1 MNALDNEVNSLGD
14 SQESRKS
21 SDGRADFSSGAGGAG
36 FGLGYEIG
44 DEGHETLRRISELYD
59 KLHEVEF
66 PAIAGILETNKQVQ
80 AITRSFSQSNSV
92 CQLASLQKSLVTPEM
107 TKALAFSQSVRQSVD
122 AVWID
127 SVGKTLDQVFSN
139 ATFQSM
145 NAFNK
150 AVSANIAQV
159 ADAMSRYGRGIVD
172 FDQFGIAA
180 SAALAPMLDSL
191 KRMNIEFDWD
201 GALRLHEMWGSYGWV
216 VIDSM
221 PAMGPKGSPSTWQ
234 EANRIARRYLKD
246 GAVEDIRR
254 KLRAIVRKR
263 IDLEEAFLLYDEKRY
278 KPCAMM
284 LTSLIDCEL
293 YKKAKKPEKK
303 DGSGQIVQ
311 HAEPGVS
318 ARILTL
324 EEKTE
329 RIHHEVTPNHGGSI
343 KDAVKRIEDRSN
355 ETAYKL
361 AEATAKLDEHIVIA
375 KKSDKA
381 QEKLVEDVGKLKSK
395 YAPES

>member
-1 MNALDNEVNSLGD
+1 MDALDNEMNSLGG
-14 SQESRKS
+14 SQESRES
-21 SDGRADFSSGAGGAG
+21 SDGCADFSSGVGGMG

-44 DEGHETLRRISELYD
+44 DEGHEALRRISELYD

-92 CQLASLQKSLVTPEM
+92 RQLASLQKSLVTPEM
-107 TKALAFSQSVRQSVD
+107 IQSLALSQSVRQSAD
-122 AVWID
+122 AVWIE

-139 ATFQSM
+139 AAFQSM
-145 NAFNK
+145 NAFSE

-159 ADAMSRYGRGIVD
+159 ADAMSRYGRGIAD

-191 KRMNIEFDWD
+191 KRMNFEFDWD

-234 EANRIARRYLKD
+234 EANRIAGRYLKD
-246 GAVEDIRR
+246 DAVEDIRR

-303 DGSGQIVQ
+303 DGRRWSREPIKRMVSDAPQTGYLVLAASGILQAYEFYYGDAHDFSKEYRRELNRNFLMHGMHYGKVTQ
-311 HAEPGVS
+311 LSCKKLMALLLSV
-318 ARILTL
+318 ARLM
-324 EEKTE
+324 
-329 RIHHEVTPNHGGSI
+329 
-343 KDAVKRIEDRSN
+343 
-355 ETAYKL
+355 
-361 AEATAKLDEHIVIA
+361 
-375 KKSDKA
+375 
-381 QEKLVEDVGKLKSK
+381 QLV
-395 YAPES
+395 